1 VLSQLYKKVSVAE
14 NTQQFL
20 ELVKKKD
27 FKVIMVDKEIID
39 LDMKDLFDAIEDREN
54 TTLLLFRSFDSIVD
68 DQTRRDFDEVL
79 INSADK
85 VYLKLILDNYL
96 KATDKV

>member
-1 VLSQLYKKVSVAE
+1 
-14 NTQQFL
+14 
-20 ELVKKKD
+20 
-27 FKVIMVDKEIID
+27 MVDKEIMD
-39 LDMKDLFDAIEDREN
+39 LDMQDLFEAVENRDA

-96 KATDKV
+96 TATDKV

>member
-1 VLSQLYKKVSVAE
+1 MQ
-14 NTQQFL
+14 
-20 ELVKKKD
+20 
-27 FKVIMVDKEIID
+27 
-39 LDMKDLFDAIEDREN
+39 DLFDAIKDREN

>member
-1 VLSQLYKKVSVAE
+1 
-14 NTQQFL
+14 
-20 ELVKKKD
+20 
-27 FKVIMVDKEIID
+27 MD
-39 LDMKDLFDAIEDREN
+39 LDMQDLFEAIENRSA

-96 KATDKV
+96 TAADKV

>member
-1 VLSQLYKKVSVAE
+1 MFNSV
-14 NTQQFL
+14 
-20 ELVKKKD
+20 KD
-27 FKVIMVDKEIID
+27 ID
-39 LDMKDLFDAIEDREN
+39 N

-68 DQTRRDFDEVL
+68 DKTRTDFDEVL

>member
-1 VLSQLYKKVSVAE
+1 
-14 NTQQFL
+14 
-20 ELVKKKD
+20 
-27 FKVIMVDKEIID
+27 MVDKEIID
-39 LDMKDLFDAIEDREN
+39 LDMQDLFDAVEDREN

-96 KATDKV
+96 KATDKL